1 MARYFI
7 DRPVFAWVIALGILL
22 AGFLS
27 LRALPI
33 EQYPPVAPPSLT
45 ISLAYPGASA
55 ETLEQNVTQI
65 IEQQLNG
72 VENLLY
78 MSSNSQANG
87 TASITATFESGTDID
102 LSQTE
107 VQNRLSTIESRLPEE
122 VRRQGITVR
131 QASSGFMMIVALTAN
146 DGTQTTTDLGNTA
159 SLQVVDELRR
169 VQGVGDITLFGSQ
182 YAMRIWLDPA
192 RLASFSLSPSA
203 VLAAVREQNS
213 QSAGGSLGGQ
223 PTATGQQITAS
234 IITQDRFS
242 TVREFEQIILRADEG
257 GGIVR
262 LADVARVEL
271 GAQNYSSTATLN
283 GEPMAG
289 MAVQLATGANALAAA
304 EGVRERMAQ
313 LESTLPAGVEWSI
326 PYDTTPFVEL
336 SVEEVVK
343 TLIEAMA
350 LVFIVMFL
358 FLQNWRA
365 TIIPTLVVPIALA
378 GACLGLYALGL
389 SINVLSLFGMVL
401 AIGILVDDAIV
412 VIENVERIMREE
424 GLGPVEATRKAMDQ
438 ISGAIIGITL
448 VLIAVFLPMAF
459 FPGSTGGIYRQFSIT
474 LAISI
479 FFSAVL
485 ALTLTPAMCA
495 TFLTRETEEDDDG
508 TIDADQTS
516 FAEKHDD
523 GVNEPSSNESA
534 ETTSAPPANG
544 WRGVRAK
551 VTGTLDRV
559 FSAFNHWFD
568 RQTARYV
575 RANDSLLSKPL
586 RTLAGFLLV
595 CLVTGLLFM
604 RLPTAFLP
612 TEDQGSLITVV
623 QAPSGATRERT
634 EDIIAPVEAFWNEQP
649 EVADLLVIR
658 GFSFFGQGQNNA
670 MMFSPLTPWDER
682 TGEGS
687 SAGDLAGKAMGA
699 FAGLDGGIAF
709 VIQPPPIAALGNA
722 SGFSFKLEDRGGLGR
737 EALTDAR
744 NQMLAA
750 AAQSDVIVNMRPE
763 DQQPTPQVKLD
774 IDRVQARALGLSIS
788 DVNAALGVNFGSAY
802 ANDFT
807 RQGRVLQVLVQAD
820 AQFRATPDDVL
831 ALRIPNDQGELVP
844 FTSFATAEWT
854 AGPPALARYNGYPAM
869 TLSGEAAPG
878 LASGDALD
886 EMERLAAELPQGIAY
901 EWTGISYEEKQ
912 SAGQIGALL
921 GLSLLVV
928 FLLLAALYESWSIP
942 VAVLL
947 VVPTGVFGAVLFS
960 LARGLS
966 ADIYFNVGLITIIGL
981 AAKNA
986 ILIVEFAI
994 EEEERGL
1001 SPLEAVKSAAK
1012 LRLRPIIMTS
1022 LAFALGM
1029 VPLVIASG
1037 AGAASRIAVGTG
1049 VMGGMITATA
1059 IGIFVIPALY
1069 LLVRKW
1075 LGKADPDEPSSMSKP
1090 AGEVA

>member
-1 MARYFI
+1 MMARFFI
-7 DRPVFAWVIALGILL
+7 DRPVFAWVIAIGILL
-22 AGFLS
+22 AGFIS
-27 LRALPI
+27 LRSLPI

-78 MSSNSQANG
+78 ISSTSQANG
-87 TASITATFESGTDID
+87 TASITATFQSGTDID
-102 LSQTE
+102 LSQTQ

-122 VRRQGITVR
+122 VRRQGVTVR
-131 QASSGFMMIVALTAN
+131 QTSSGFMMILALTAGN
-146 DGTQTTTDLGNTA
+146 DKLTTTDLGNIA
-159 SLQVVDELRR
+159 SLQVIDELRR
-169 VQGVGDITLFGSQ
+169 IKGVGDITLFGSE

-192 RLASFSLSPSA
+192 RLASFNLSPSA

-223 PTATGQQITAS
+223 PTADGQQITAS

-242 TVREFEQIILRADEG
+242 TVREFEQIILRADTG
-257 GGIVR
+257 GAIVR
-262 LADVARVEL
+262 LTDVARIEL
-271 GAQNYSSTATLN
+271 GAQNYSSSATLN

-289 MAVQLATGANALAAA
+289 MAVQLATGANALDAA
-304 EGVRERMAQ
+304 EGVRERMAE
-313 LESTLPAGVEWSI
+313 LEPTLPAGVEWSI
-326 PYDTTPFVEL
+326 PYDTTPFVQL
-336 SVEEVVK
+336 SVEEVIK
-343 TLIEAMA
+343 TLFEAMA

-378 GACLGLYALGL
+378 GACFGLYLFGL

-424 GLGPVEATRKAMDQ
+424 GLSPVEATRKAMDQ

-474 LAISI
+474 LTISI
-479 FFSAVL
+479 FFSALL
-485 ALTLTPAMCA
+485 ALTLTPALCA
-495 TFLTRETEEDDDG
+495 TFLKHMTKNEEATK
-508 TIDADQTS
+508 TIEGPDPDATD
-516 FAEKHDD
+516 
-523 GVNEPSSNESA
+523 
-534 ETTSAPPANG
+534 ETTSELTAPESQSG
-544 WRGVRAK
+544 LRGLRTK
-551 VTGTLDRV
+551 LTSGLDRV
-559 FSAFNHWFD
+559 FAAFNRWFD
-568 RQTARYV
+568 RQTARYS

-586 RTLAGFLLV
+586 RTFAGFLLL

-612 TEDQGSLITVV
+612 TEDQGSLITIV
-623 QAPSGATRERT
+623 QAPSGATQART
-634 EDIIAPVEAFWNEQP
+634 EEIIAPVAAFWNDQP
-649 EVADLLVIR
+649 EVENLLIVR

-670 MMFSPLTPWDER
+670 MLFSPLIPWDER

-687 SAGDLAGKAMGA
+687 SAGELAGKAMGA
-699 FAGLDGGIAF
+699 FNAFDGGIAF

-722 SGFSFKLEDRGGLGR
+722 SGFSFKLQDRGGLGR
-737 EALTDAR
+737 EALTQAR
-744 NQMLAA
+744 NQMLGAA
-750 AAQSDVIVNMRPE
+750 GGSDIIVNLRPE
-763 DQQPTPQVKLD
+763 DQQPTPQLKVD

-788 DVNAALGVNFGSAY
+788 DVNAALGINFGSAY

-807 RQGRVLQVLVQAD
+807 RKGRVLQVLVQAD
-820 AQFRATPDDVL
+820 AQFRATPEDVL
-831 ALRIPNDQGELVP
+831 ALRIPNNQGELVP
-844 FTSFATAEWT
+844 FTSFATARWS

-878 LASGDALD
+878 LASGDALA
-886 EMERLAAELPQGIAY
+886 EMERLAEDLPQGISY

-912 SAGQIGALL
+912 SSGQIGALL
-921 GLSLLVV
+921 GLSMLVV

-960 LARGLS
+960 LLRGLS

-1001 SPLEAVKSAAK
+1001 PPLEAVKSAAR

-1059 IGIFVIPALY
+1059 IGIFVIPVLY

-1075 LGKADPDEPSSMSKP
+1075 LGKADPEEPSAEVS
-1090 AGEVA
+1090 AHEGEPT